1 MASCPL
7 YQVNEN
13 SNFSHDIIMISLS
26 QMEKVIKPPLVHF
39 LKSCYA
45 YDVFIDIDYNPHFE
59 GAFLYRSP

>member
-1 MASCPL
+1 
-7 YQVNEN
+7 
-13 SNFSHDIIMISLS
+13 
-26 QMEKVIKPPLVHF
+26 MEKVIKPPLVHF